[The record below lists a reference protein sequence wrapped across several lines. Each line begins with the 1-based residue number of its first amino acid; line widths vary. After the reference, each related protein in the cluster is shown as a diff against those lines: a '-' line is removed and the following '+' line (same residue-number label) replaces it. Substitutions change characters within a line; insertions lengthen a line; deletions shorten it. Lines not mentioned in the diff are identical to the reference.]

1 MTRPCSL
8 RARLPH
14 FVAHRESA
22 EVAEGSVQQ
31 SWCEQR
37 TRLPPSD
44 VTRMSVSYT
53 EDSHHSTD
61 KLEQRIRLPH
71 FHANRS
77 GIDLAEGSNQRG
89 RPTVQYRDLSTAEQ
103 TQLAQDRSPHES
115 DGQLSA
121 VPERMTNLKKGVL
134 DKREL

>member
-44 VTRMSVSYT
+44 GNREIVGYA
-53 EDSHHSTD
+53 ENSHHSTEQ
-61 KLEQRIRLPH
+61 LEQGVRLPY

-77 GIDLAEGSNQRG
+77 SIDLAEGSNQKS
-89 RPTVQYRDLSTAEQ
+89 RPPVQYREIPTAVQ
-103 TQLAQDRSPHES
+103 TQLGPTHQYGGDPPQHP
-115 DGQLSA
+115 QLEHRHNA
-121 VPERMTNLKKGVL
+121 
-134 DKREL
+134 